1 MPSTSL
7 ISPKELHSN
16 INRNEIKSFK
26 SDDLNK
32 TCLYEKWSR
41 LKIIC
46 EHKSNRN
53 NQFGLN
59 FIKLYTISDKKNL
72 DDDEEEDDET
82 EKEQKKIGSFFAKKQ
97 AEKKLK
103 INLNDDNQSKIMKNI
118 VFVLSGFQNP
128 LRSELR
134 NKAISMGAIYNED
147 WDEKCTHLM

>member
-1 MPSTSL
+1 M
-7 ISPKELHSN
+7 SPTESRSN
-16 INRNEIKSFK
+16 TNRNEIRLLK
-26 SDDLNK
+26 SDELNK
-32 TCLYEKWSR
+32 TCLNEKWSR

-46 EHKSNRN
+46 EQKFNRI

-59 FIKLYTISDKKNL
+59 FIKLYSEKDNPKKLLNNL
-72 DDDEEEDDET
+72 EDEEDET
-82 EKEQKKIGSFFAKKQ
+82 EQEQSKIGTFFAKKQ

-103 INLNDDNQSKIMKNI
+103 TNPSDEIPTNDQSQIMKNI